1 MLVYLKEFRQKH
13 NLSQK
18 EAAQSIG
25 IGQRQWS
32 RYENEINEFPVR
44 YLKRLCEIYNV
55 SADEL
60 LGIELPA
67 KETK

>member
-1 MLVYLKEFRQKH
+1 MLVHLKELRKKY

-44 YLKRLCEIYNV
+44 YLKRLCEIYDV

-60 LGIELPA
+60 LGMKLPA
-67 KETK
+67 EETD

>member
-1 MLVYLKEFRQKH
+1 MLVYLKEFRKRY

-60 LGIELPA
+60 LGIKLPA
-67 KETK
+67 EETD